1 VAHNAQASVA
11 RIPCRN
17 DSGYALQS
25 SKGRGGVLVAVTGIQ
40 GVRPISGVCGQV
52 IDESGVAQTVQRA
65 FANAT
70 GSGNTQVVAAQG
82 AGVRIRVLSVF
93 AIATTAVTIKFQSA
107 TTDISAGFPVGAN
120 SGFAIVNNHGI
131 FQTAAN
137 EALNINL
144 SGAVATGVQVTWVPA

>member
-1 VAHNAQASVA
+1 MVVVA
-11 RIPCRN
+11 
-17 DSGYALQS
+17 
-25 SKGRGGVLVAVTGIQ
+25 GVQ
-40 GVRPISGVCGQV
+40 GARPIAGVCGHV
-52 IDESGVAQTVQRA
+52 IDENGATQTVQRA

-93 AIATTAVTIKFQSA
+93 VVATTAVTIKFQSA
-107 TTDISAGFPVGAN
+107 TTDISAGFPVGAT
-120 SGFAIVNNHGI
+120 SGFAVVNNHGI

-144 SGAVATGVQVTWVPA
+144 GGAVATGVQVTWVPAT